1 MAASGSFEKWL
12 GVNYRVII
20 DWTEGAKDIA
30 NNTTDVTFVC
40 TFVSGASA
48 ANFTIGANTDEITAN
63 GQTFKPTRSAISIKG
78 IQTKQLWSYTA
89 KLPHDSDGSFK
100 NKAVSCKVN
109 LELYLQSGSYPSVT
123 ASTTM
128 TLESIARASS
138 MTISGTTLGSKVTFK
153 VTAASTAFKHTLTY
167 KYGSATGTIFSDKAA
182 GTYTYTPPLDLAE
195 QFKTAKSGTVTYT
208 LTTKNGSTT
217 VGTQTYTSKWSIP
230 SSAAPTVSLGWASID
245 PYNEGAAAA
254 VAAFVQG
261 YSKAQVTFNA
271 SKISLKYGAS
281 VSSYKIV
288 CNGVTDSA
296 SPYRTGTLNG
306 TSASIT
312 CTVTDSRGYTASE
325 TFDIVLLPY
334 SKPTLTDISLYRA
347 KNDVGEADSSGTY
360 IYAKAKLTYSDLDG
374 QNECQL
380 LGYYRAQ
387 SGKYGEGI
395 PLANNAG
402 NTLTAAAL
410 TTQTYVA
417 KIVATD
423 SLGNSVSY
431 EATIPT
437 DSVAFHIKA
446 GGKGAAFGKYCED
459 DNLLDIAWNVRF
471 GGRVDGV
478 APAIINLGSDNLGG
492 EDFIAAVD
500 PVFNGMASAEERR
513 LVWWDGNGRRWF
525 GSLFKANSTNGSI
538 YAESGY
544 GGAYLAPQT
553 RRKENGVWGE
563 WTPIRP
569 GTVSITTTG
578 EDLDNYTIPG
588 WYYFKEAPTGIPGG
602 VNGWLQVADAPGIS
616 VIKQLWY
623 RLGTPGTNDYQTW
636 VRTYSSNG
644 GWGSWRR
651 FMTADDAF
659 LTARTVSLATASQ
672 TDYTLT
678 SISAYS
684 RSGVVDI
691 HINADVEVSATSWIT
706 IATLPSG
713 YRPPTNIYKDV
724 PYWNATSN
732 AQNLRMRITTA
743 GAVQLNR
750 GQVGSAYAFHDTF
763 VMA

>member
-30 NNTTDVTFVC
+30 NNTTAVTFVC
-40 TFVSGASA
+40 TFVSGASG

-63 GQTFKPTRSAISIKG
+63 GQTFNPTRSAISIKG

-182 GTYTYTPPLDLAE
+182 GTFTFTPPLSLAE

-230 SSAAPTVSLGWASID
+230 SSAAPTVSLGWAAID

-254 VAAFVQG
+254 ISAFVQG
-261 YSKAQVTFNA
+261 YSKAQVTFDA

-312 CTVTDSRGYTASE
+312 CTATDSRGYTASE

-347 KNDVGEADSSGTY
+347 KNEVGEADSSGTY

-374 QNECQL
+374 QNGCQL

-387 SGKYGEGI
+387 SGKYGDGI

-423 SLGNSVSY
+423 RLGNSVSY

-437 DSVAFHIKA
+437 DRVAFHIKN
-446 GGKGAAFGKYCED
+446 GGNGAAFGKYCEN
-459 DNLLDIAWNVRF
+459 DNLLEVDWDLKVNGALHMAQPLGIES
-471 GGRVDGV
+471 GGTGAATAEEAR
-478 APAIINLGSDNLGG
+478 ANLG
-492 EDFIAAVD
+492 
-500 PVFNGMASAEERR
+500 
-513 LVWWDGNGRRWF
+513 
-525 GSLFKANSTNGSI
+525 
-538 YAESGY
+538 
-544 GGAYLAPQT
+544 AY
-553 RRKENGVWGE
+553 
-563 WTPIRP
+563 P
-569 GTVSITTTG
+569 GCVSITESGKNLDDYTTA
-578 EDLDNYTIPG
+578 G

-602 VNGWLQVADAPGIS
+602 VNGWLQVANAPGIS

-623 RLGTPGTNDYQTW
+623 RLGTPGTNDYNTW

-651 FMTADDAF
+651 FLTADDSF
-659 LTARTVSLATASQ
+659 LTTKTLSLTTADQ
-672 TDYTLT
+672 TSYEMTTLA
-678 SISAYS
+678 AYS
-684 RSGVVDI
+684 RSGIVDV
-691 HINADVEVSATSWIT
+691 HINTRPATVSSSWLT
-706 IATLPSG
+706 VATLPSG
-713 YRPPTNIYKDV
+713 YRPPVNIYKV
-724 PYWNATSN
+724 ESYYNASSN
-732 AQNLRMRITTA
+732 YANLRLRITTA
-743 GAVQLNR
+743 GDVQLCLGTAGAN
-750 GQVGSAYAFHDTF
+750 YAFHATF
-763 VMA
+763 ITA

>member
-30 NNTTDVTFVC
+30 NNTTAVTFVC
-40 TFVSGASA
+40 TFVSGASG

-128 TLESIARASS
+128 TLESIARAST

-182 GTYTYTPPLDLAE
+182 GTFTFTPPLDLAE
-195 QFKTAKSGTVTYT
+195 QFKTAKSGAVTYT

-230 SSAAPTVSLGWASID
+230 SSAAPTVSLGWAAIN

-254 VAAFVQG
+254 ITAFVQG
-261 YSKAQVTFNA
+261 YSKAEVTFNA

-296 SPYRTGTLNG
+296 SPYRTGTLNS

-347 KNDVGEADSSGTY
+347 KNEVGEADSSGTY

-437 DSVAFHIKA
+437 DRVAFHIKE
-446 GGKGAAFGKYCED
+446 GGNGAAFGKYCEN
-459 DNLLDIAWNVRF
+459 DNLLE
-471 GGRVDGV
+471 VDWDLKVNGKIYGA
-478 APAIINLGSDNLGG
+478 APEIINLGSANLSDA
-492 EDFIAAVD
+492 DFITAVD
-500 PVFNGMASAEERR
+500 SVFSSMASAEERR
-513 LVWWDGNGRRWF
+513 IVWWDEGGLRWYA
-525 GSLFKANSTNGSI
+525 SVLKANSTNGSI
-538 YAESGY
+538 YAESAY
-544 GGAYLAPQT
+544 GGTFRAPKT
-553 RRKENGVWGE
+553 RRKENGTWGE

-569 GTVSITTTG
+569 GSVSITTTG
-578 EDLDNYTIPG
+578 ENLDNYTIPG

-602 VNGWLQVADAPGIS
+602 VNGWLQVADVPGMS
-616 VIKQLWY
+616 GVKQIWY
-623 RLGTPGTNDYQTW
+623 RFGTPGTNDYDTW
-636 VRTYSSNG
+636 VRTYASNT
-644 GWGSWRR
+644 GWGKWWKVMFTEDS
-651 FMTADDAF
+651 F
-659 LTARTVSLATASQ
+659 LAAKTLSLTTASQ
-672 TDYTLT
+672 TDYTVT
-678 SISAYS
+678 SVSAYC
-684 RSGVVDI
+684 RSGVVDVHLQI
-691 HINADVEVSATSWIT
+691 TPVTSATSWVT
-706 IATLPSG
+706 VATLPSG

-724 PYWNATSN
+724 PYWNATTN
-732 AQNLRMRITTA
+732 AQNLRLRITTA
-743 GAVQLNR
+743 GAVQMNR

>member
-30 NNTTDVTFVC
+30 NNTTAVTFVC

-63 GQTFKPTRSAISIKG
+63 GQTFNPTHSAISIKG

-167 KYGSATGTIFSDKAA
+167 KYGNATGTIFSDKAA
-182 GTYTYTPPLDLAE
+182 GTYTFTPPLSLAE
-195 QFKTAKSGTVTYT
+195 QFKTAKSGTVAYT

-230 SSAAPTVSLGWASID
+230 SPAAPTVSLGWASID

-254 VAAFVQG
+254 ISAFVQG
-261 YSKAQVTFNA
+261 YSKAQVTFDA

-281 VSSYKIV
+281 VKSYKIV

-296 SPYRTGTLNG
+296 TPDGATCRTGTLNG

-312 CTVTDSRGYTASE
+312 CTATDSRGYTASE

-347 KNDVGEADSSGTY
+347 KNEVGEADSSGTY

-423 SLGNSVSY
+423 RLGNSVSY

-446 GGKGAAFGKYCED
+446 GGKAAAFFKYAEKD
-459 DNLLDIAWNVRF
+459 GVLE
-471 GGRVDGV
+471 VDG
-478 APAIINLGSDNLGG
+478 AMELSEALGIESGG
-492 EDFIAAVD
+492 TGATT
-500 PVFNGMASAEERR
+500 AEEA
-513 LVWWDGNGRRWF
+513 LSN
-525 GSLFKANSTNGSI
+525 I
-538 YAESGY
+538 
-544 GGAYLAPQT
+544 GAY
-553 RRKENGVWGE
+553 
-563 WTPIRP
+563 P
-569 GTVSITTTG
+569 GCVSITASG
-578 EDLDNYTIPG
+578 KNLDDYTAPG

-602 VNGWLQVADAPGIS
+602 VNGWLQVANAPGIS

-636 VRTYSSNG
+636 VRTYSAAV

-651 FMTADDAF
+651 FITADDAF
-659 LTARTVSLATASQ
+659 LTANTVSLTTADQSN
-672 TDYTLT
+672 YEIT
-678 SISAYS
+678 SIAAYS
-684 RSGVVDI
+684 RSGMVDV
-691 HINADVEVSATSWIT
+691 HVQAKVTTASSGWLTV
-706 IATLPSG
+706 ATLPAG
-713 YRPPTNIYKDV
+713 YRPPVNIYKV
-724 PYWNATSN
+724 AAYYNSASN
-732 AQNLRMRITTA
+732 YANIRMRILPA
-743 GAVQLNR
+743 GSVQLSL
-750 GQVGSAYAFHDTF
+750 GTVGASYAFHDMF
-763 VMA
+763 IMA

>member
-30 NNTTDVTFVC
+30 NNTTAVTFVC
-40 TFVSGASA
+40 TFVSGASG

-63 GQTFKPTRSAISIKG
+63 GQTFNPTRSAVSIKG

-182 GTYTYTPPLDLAE
+182 GTFTFTPPLSLAE

-217 VGTQTYTSKWSIP
+217 VGTQTYTSKWNIP

-254 VAAFVQG
+254 ISAFVQG
-261 YSKAQVTFNA
+261 YSKAQVTFDA

-296 SPYRTGTLNG
+296 SPYRTATLNG

-312 CTVTDSRGYTASE
+312 CTATDSRGYTASE

-423 SLGNSVSY
+423 SLGNKVSY

-437 DSVAFHIKA
+437 DSVAFHIKEY
-446 GGKGAAFGKYCED
+446 GNGAAFGKYCEE
-459 DNLLDIAWNVRF
+459 DNLLDIAWDVRF
-471 GGRVDGV
+471 RGKSEGLPCNCTRVQT
-478 APAIINLGSDNLGG
+478 
-492 EDFIAAVD
+492 
-500 PVFNGMASAEERR
+500 
-513 LVWWDGNGRRWF
+513 
-525 GSLFKANSTNGSI
+525 ANTDLNDYKDEGW
-538 YAESGY
+538 YFF
-544 GGAYLAPQT
+544 
-553 RRKENGVWGE
+553 
-563 WTPIRP
+563 
-569 GTVSITTTG
+569 TTT
-578 EDLDNYTIPG
+578 YTPVN
-588 WYYFKEAPTGIPGG
+588 IPGG
-602 VNGWLQVADAPGIS
+602 GNGWLRVITSYEGQF
-616 VIKQLWY
+616 IKQLFY
-623 RLGTPGTNDYQTW
+623 RAGIPGTNDYMQW
-636 VRTYSSNG
+636 ARTYTTA
-644 GWGSWRR
+644 GWGNWHKI
-651 FMTADDAF
+651 
-659 LTARTVSLATASQ
+659 LTDSDPFVEMSQLTLTQANQ
-672 TDYTLT
+672 TDYTMS
-678 SISAYS
+678 SISAYC
-684 RSGVVDI
+684 RSGVVDV
-691 HINADVEVSATSWIT
+691 HINTIVATSATSWIT
-706 IATLPSG
+706 VATLPSG
-713 YRPPTNIYKDV
+713 YRPPVNIYKV
-724 PYWNATSN
+724 ESYYNASSN
-732 AQNLRMRITTA
+732 YANLRLRITTA
-743 GAVQLNR
+743 GLVQLCL
-750 GQVGSAYAFHDTF
+750 GTASANYAFNATF

>member
-20 DWTEGAKDIA
+20 DWTEGAKDVA
-30 NNTTDVTFVC
+30 NNTTAVTFVC
-40 TFVSGASA
+40 TFVSGASG

-63 GQTFKPTRSAISIKG
+63 GKTFKPTRSAISIKG

-153 VTAASTAFKHTLTY
+153 VTAASTGFKHTLTY

-182 GTYTYTPPLDLAE
+182 GTFTFTPPISLAE

-254 VAAFVQG
+254 ISAFVQG
-261 YSKAQVTFNA
+261 YSKAQVTFDA

-296 SPYRTGTLNG
+296 SPYRTGTLNS

-347 KNDVGEADSSGTY
+347 KNDVGEADSSGTF
-360 IYAKAKLTYSDLDG
+360 IYAKAKLTYSGLDG

-387 SGKYGEGI
+387 SGSYGAGI
-395 PLANNAG
+395 PLSNNVG

-410 TTQTYVA
+410 ATQTYVA

-423 SLGNSVSY
+423 RLGNSVSY

-446 GGKGAAFGKYCED
+446 GGKAAAFFKYAEKDGVLEVDGAMELSKALGIESGGTGATTAEEARKNLGIVDDTGWVDLGLGGAVSESTESMGKAPYPCAYRVENGNHVYIAFNCKFTYEGSALRVNNATIPSKYRPAKQVYTFVPMGGKYIARLITTPAGIVWIEWVH
-459 DNLLDIAWNVRF
+459 NLL
-471 GGRVDGV
+471 
-478 APAIINLGSDNLGG
+478 
-492 EDFIAAVD
+492 
-500 PVFNGMASAEERR
+500 
-513 LVWWDGNGRRWF
+513 
-525 GSLFKANSTNGSI
+525 STT
-538 YAESGY
+538 A
-544 GGAYLAPQT
+544 
-553 RRKENGVWGE
+553 
-563 WTPIRP
+563 
-569 GTVSITTTG
+569 TT
-578 EDLDNYTIPG
+578 
-588 WYYFKEAPTGIPGG
+588 
-602 VNGWLQVADAPGIS
+602 
-616 VIKQLWY
+616 
-623 RLGTPGTNDYQTW
+623 
-636 VRTYSSNG
+636 
-644 GWGSWRR
+644 
-651 FMTADDAF
+651 
-659 LTARTVSLATASQ
+659 
-672 TDYTLT
+672 
-678 SISAYS
+678 
-684 RSGVVDI
+684 
-691 HINADVEVSATSWIT
+691 SATGNWID
-706 IATLPSG
+706 G
-713 YRPPTNIYKDV
+713 YID
-724 PYWNATSN
+724 YW
-732 AQNLRMRITTA
+732 
-743 GAVQLNR
+743 V
-750 GQVGSAYAFHDTF
+750 
-763 VMA
+763 

>member
-20 DWTEGAKDIA
+20 DWTEGAKDVA
-30 NNTTDVTFVC
+30 NNTTAVTFVC

-100 NKAVSCKVN
+100 NKAVSCTIN

-128 TLESIARASS
+128 TLESIARAST
-138 MTISGTTLGSKVTFK
+138 MAISGTTLGSKVTFK

-182 GTYTYTPPLDLAE
+182 GTYTYTPPLSLAE
-195 QFKTAKSGTVTYT
+195 QFKTAKSGAVTYT

-254 VAAFVQG
+254 ISAFVQG
-261 YSKAQVTFNA
+261 YSKAQVTFDA

-347 KNDVGEADSSGTY
+347 KNEVGEADNSGTY

-402 NTLTAAAL
+402 NTLTVAAL

-423 SLGNSVSY
+423 RLGNSVSY

-446 GGKGAAFGKYCED
+446 GGKAAAFFKYAEKDGVLEVDGAMELSEALGIESGGTGATTAEEARKNLGIVDDTGWVDLGLGSAVSESTENMGKAPYPCAYRVESGNHVYIAFNCKFTYAGSALRVNNTAIPAEHRPSKQVYAFVPMGGKYIARLITTPAGIVWIEWVQ
-459 DNLLDIAWNVRF
+459 NLL
-471 GGRVDGV
+471 
-478 APAIINLGSDNLGG
+478 
-492 EDFIAAVD
+492 
-500 PVFNGMASAEERR
+500 
-513 LVWWDGNGRRWF
+513 
-525 GSLFKANSTNGSI
+525 STT
-538 YAESGY
+538 A
-544 GGAYLAPQT
+544 
-553 RRKENGVWGE
+553 
-563 WTPIRP
+563 
-569 GTVSITTTG
+569 TT
-578 EDLDNYTIPG
+578 
-588 WYYFKEAPTGIPGG
+588 
-602 VNGWLQVADAPGIS
+602 
-616 VIKQLWY
+616 
-623 RLGTPGTNDYQTW
+623 
-636 VRTYSSNG
+636 
-644 GWGSWRR
+644 
-651 FMTADDAF
+651 
-659 LTARTVSLATASQ
+659 
-672 TDYTLT
+672 
-678 SISAYS
+678 
-684 RSGVVDI
+684 
-691 HINADVEVSATSWIT
+691 SATGNWID
-706 IATLPSG
+706 G
-713 YRPPTNIYKDV
+713 YID
-724 PYWNATSN
+724 YW
-732 AQNLRMRITTA
+732 I
-743 GAVQLNR
+743 
-750 GQVGSAYAFHDTF
+750 
-763 VMA
+763 